1 MNTESQP
8 PPIEHMMTELQL
20 MSLYQGNN
28 SVMMCQDV
36 KNTSITTV
44 QIHCS

>member
-8 PPIEHMMTELQL
+8 PPIEHMMTEPQL

-36 KNTSITTV
+36 KITFIITV
-44 QIHCS
+44 QICCS